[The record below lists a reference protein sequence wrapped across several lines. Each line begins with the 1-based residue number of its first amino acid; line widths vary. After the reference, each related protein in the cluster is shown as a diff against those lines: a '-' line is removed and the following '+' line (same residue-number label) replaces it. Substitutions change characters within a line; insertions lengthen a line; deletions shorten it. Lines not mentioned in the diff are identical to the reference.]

1 MAYKVVFR
9 ASDRTLTDEEVQAV
23 HGKVLDALKEKLG
36 VTLRDM

>member
-1 MAYKVVFR
+1 MAFSLTYR
-9 ASDRTLTDEEVQAV
+9 ASDRTLTDEDVQAV